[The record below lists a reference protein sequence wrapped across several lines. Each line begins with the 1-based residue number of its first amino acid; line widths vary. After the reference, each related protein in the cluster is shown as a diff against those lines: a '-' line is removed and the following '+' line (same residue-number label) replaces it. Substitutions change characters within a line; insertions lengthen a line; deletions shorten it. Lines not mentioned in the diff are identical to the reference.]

1 MQPKFG
7 KILSEDYRDNEHSLA
22 SSRLLVAV
30 LQIFTLGERR
40 VVLDRHK
47 DAIDPPCRTGKATSK
62 SGSFSIVRSVHIASL
77 VVGTASSQMVREL

>member
-1 MQPKFG
+1 M
-7 KILSEDYRDNEHSLA
+7 ILSEDYRDNEHSLA

-30 LQIFTLGERR
+30 LQDLYAWEKEGW

-47 DAIDPPCRTGKATSK
+47 DAIDPLCRTCKATSK